1 MLVSISLPFP
11 GVTAYLNH
19 FSRVVGSKHITLQS
33 NTNIQMPKDATVIIG
48 AWHPIYRD
56 LIPRIQNKKGVLW
69 TSSAGEMGLEANGV
83 EIIYLAEI
91 LRLLD
96 GGKIDFILFAD
107 PGLAKVFDRDST
119 YWIPC
124 PIATDLVK
132 YEPINKIDGVGFFT
146 PQKLSKAMFN
156 NLLAVKLIQRNRDTK
171 LHTNIRGYENVTR
184 MLKIDAEIYDWLPM
198 EQYHKLLSSVK
209 VNLAVSWAGEY
220 FNYQVIEAALLGTPS
235 VVNSNAD
242 YYPIEELKA
251 SNPDDPGEIADRID
265 YALDHPEL
273 GEKARKSIL
282 ELAEGNN
289 ARVRVVLQTFL

>member
-19 FSRVVGSKHITLQS
+19 LSRVLGSKHIVLQP

-96 GGKIDFILFAD
+96 EGKIDFILFTD
-107 PGLAKVFDRDST
+107 PGLAKVFDRDDT
-119 YWIPC
+119 HWIPC
-124 PIATDLVK
+124 PIATDLIK
-132 YEPINKIDGVGFFT
+132 HESTKKIDGISFFA

-156 NLLAVKLIQRNRDTK
+156 NLLAVKLVQRNEDTK
-171 LHTNIRGYENVTR
+171 LHTNVRGYENVIR
-184 MLKIDAEIYDWLPM
+184 MLKIDAEFYDWLPM
-198 EQYHKLLSSVK
+198 ERYHKLLSSMRA
-209 VNLAVSWAGEY
+209 NLAVFLLGEY
-220 FNYQVIEAALLGTPS
+220 FDYSIVENALLGVPS
-235 VVNSNAD
+235 VVNAVAD
-242 YYPIEELKA
+242 FYPLDDTKVR
-251 SNPDDPGEIADRID
+251 NPDDPTEIADKID

-273 GEKARKSIL
+273 GGKARNGIL
-282 ELAEGNN
+282 KLAERHN
-289 ARVRVVLQTFL
+289 AKVNDVLDEI